1 MTVNPIKFE
10 KSWRELYLSTLQKH
24 GQAKV
29 VDDWLANFNDG
40 CCCDGNEERYSVAL
54 GAIEAL
60 LAAGF
65 TIEPG
70 PELLDKI
77 HRAARE
83 QA

>member
-1 MTVNPIKFE
+1 MTVDPIKFE
-10 KSWRELYLSTLQKH
+10 KSWRELYLATVKKH

-29 VDDWLANFNDG
+29 VDDYLAHFNDG
-40 CCCDGNEERYSVAL
+40 CCCDDEDNRYKVAV
-54 GAIEAL
+54 GAVEAL

-65 TIEPG
+65 AIVPG

-77 HRAARE
+77 HHAARE